1 MFRYCPALLIIGMSV
16 GCLFAAAGDEHSF
29 QLDWQKEGFRNTFS
43 VDMDRAEPFTKE
55 PDFAQREI
63 LRGTLEIGH
72 SEQVGFAWD
81 SSESKL
87 YIDLNRDDDLTN
99 DPNGVLLSDDLSRGG
114 NISQNFSEFP
124 LSISTSHGK
133 FDYRLKASLRNYSS
147 WKHAEFVILS
157 GYKGMVQLPDQEW
170 AFRVVVPLDTDV
182 SRSRDFSI
190 SSITKGSLGNRANS
204 LPLPESVF
212 LNSRCYDLEFEFREA
227 EDNCPDL
234 WCVLTEK
241 EVPLAQLRI
250 ESPSVNQLAFGNH
263 EMLILPPL
271 VDEAVSVPAGD
282 FYLKTCSLKY
292 QEDRPGVS
300 PQRIRDVRIKIAQ
313 EGENVL
319 KIGAPFQNTVRIERM
334 GKVLKFHY
342 ELKGTGGEIYSA
354 REITGYDDA
363 KKPSVA
369 IYKGDMQ
376 LATGEFEYG

>member
-1 MFRYCPALLIIGMSV
+1 M
-16 GCLFAAAGDEHSF
+16 
-29 QLDWQKEGFRNTFS
+29 
-43 VDMDRAEPFTKE
+43 
-55 PDFAQREI
+55 
-63 LRGTLEIGH
+63 LEIGH

-81 SSESKL
+81 SYESKL
-87 YIDLNRDDDLTN
+87 YIDLNRDGNLTN
-99 DPNGVLLSDDLSRGG
+99 DPNGVLQSGDPVHGG
-114 NISQNFSEFP
+114 NISQNFPEFP
-124 LSISTSHGK
+124 LSISTPHGK
-133 FDYRLKASLRNYSS
+133 FNYRLKASLRNYSS

-157 GYKGMVQLPDQEW
+157 GYTGMVQLPDQEW
-170 AFRVVVPLDTDV
+170 AFRVVVPLGTDV

-190 SSITKGSLGNRANS
+190 PSITKGFSGHRANP
-204 LPLPESVF
+204 LPLPKSVS

-227 EDNCPDL
+227 KDDCPDL

-250 ESPSVNQLAFGNH
+250 ESQSVNQLAFGNH

-271 VDEAVSVPAGD
+271 VDEVDEAVSVPVGD
-282 FYLKTCSLKY
+282 FHLKTCSLKY

-300 PQRIRDVRIKIAQ
+300 PQGIRDIRVKIAQ

-342 ELKGTGGEIYSA
+342 ELKGIGGEIYSA
-354 REITGYDDA
+354 REITGYDDD

-369 IYKGDMQ
+369 IYKGDIQ
-376 LATGEFEYG
+376 LAAGEFEYG